1 MNDTPISDRL
11 KQAVDDLDLEAK
23 VAAAAEAAEQ
33 AVLRGVE
40 RAAGYA
46 HDHRSDI
53 DALLDRASSLIDTRT
68 DGRYAD
74 RVGRVRRPGHLR
86 RGQAGRAPRRRPG
99 SGIRT
104 TDPAED

>member
-23 VAAAAEAAEQ
+23 IAAAAEAAEL

-46 HDHRSDI
+46 HNHRSDI

-74 RVGRVRRPGHLR
+74 RVGRVRGQVASGVARLAER
-86 RGQAGRAPRRRPG
+86 RVV
-99 SGIRT
+99 
-104 TDPAED
+104 DPDPDQDADG

>member
-1 MNDTPISDRL
+1 MTDTPISNRI

-40 RAAGYA
+40 RAGGYA
-46 HDHRSDI
+46 HDHRSEI

-74 RVGRVRRPGHLR
+74 RVDRVRHQVTSGVARLAER
-86 RGQAGRAPRRRPG
+86 RVIEPDPG
-99 SGIRT
+99 SDSDDR
-104 TDPAED
+104 DD